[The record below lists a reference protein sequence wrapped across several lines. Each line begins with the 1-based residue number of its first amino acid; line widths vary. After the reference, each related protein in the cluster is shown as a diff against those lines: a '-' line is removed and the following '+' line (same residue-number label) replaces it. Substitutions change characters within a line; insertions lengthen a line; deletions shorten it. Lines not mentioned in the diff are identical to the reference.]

1 MRMCVRALADATS
14 GSSADRKVCGSGA
27 GDTSLG
33 VQAVGQQRI
42 LLVGASSKGSVAV
55 WDVGRRQQ
63 IVAVHCPDLRLSG
76 LLAPAAHTAEAT
88 AAAAF
93 RAAQAAAAAGD
104 VAAAAA
110 ADCTQ
115 QPGWAGREPVV
126 CLAAVRSIDSSSASQ
141 KQQGPQQ
148 LRTLVLHQGGQIQV
162 GAPLLAAGRQGGLC
176 AAALAGSTVAAATAG
191 GVLKVWDVSTGQ
203 RHMGLKPSCQ
213 GTEGSS
219 AVGTVAVLSV
229 PGCSSP
235 AAGVGGQLPSCT
247 LILAGSACGVLTAAV
262 VEMCAPDCG

>member
-1 MRMCVRALADATS
+1 MCVRALADCAS
-14 GSSADRKVCGSGA
+14 GSSADQKVCGSGA

-33 VQAVGQQRI
+33 VQAVDQQRI

-115 QPGWAGREPVV
+115 QPGGAGRMPVV
-126 CLAAVRSIDSSSASQ
+126 CLAAVRCIDSSSASQ
-141 KQQGPQQ
+141 KQQGLQQ

-162 GAPLLAAGRQGGLC
+162 GAPLLAAGRQGGVC

-203 RHMGLKPSCQ
+203 RHMGLKPCQ
-213 GTEGSS
+213 GTDST
-219 AVGTVAVLSV
+219 AVSTVAVLSV
-229 PGCSSP
+229 PGCSSL
-235 AAGVGGQLPSCT
+235 AAGVGDEMGVGGQQAGGQLHST

-262 VEMCAPDCG
+262 V

>member
-1 MRMCVRALADATS
+1 M
-14 GSSADRKVCGSGA
+14 CGSGA
-27 GDTSLG
+27 GGDTSLG

-63 IVAVHCPDLRLSG
+63 IVAVHCPDLRLWG

-88 AAAAF
+88 TAAAF
-93 RAAQAAAAAGD
+93 RAAQAAAGD
-104 VAAAAA
+104 VAAAAAA

-162 GAPLLAAGRQGGLC
+162 GAPLLAAGRQGGVC

-229 PGCSSP
+229 LGCCSSP

-262 VEMCAPDCG
+262 V